1 MKSFSLAGSLTN
13 ALLCQFQYQDTWNAL
28 ADAWDNDDHTVSE
41 DALDVA
47 WNRMDDQRRRVIR
60 MDTMRANAYTPI
72 PDDMGIPSIF
82 A

>member
-28 ADAWDNDDHTVSE
+28 AE
-41 DALDVA
+41 LDRVAAGVA

-60 MDTMRANAYTPI
+60 MDTARANAYTPI